1 MNTPVDSNSKAPTRP
16 RTARVGRRLLLARF
30 ALAWEKIWQ
39 AAWPPGAVA
48 AAFVAVALLDGFSY
62 VPGWL
67 HLLALLAFAG
77 AAAYAAARSV
87 RGFTLPSRHHAMR
100 RVERASNLE
109 NRPLE
114 ALEDRLPG
122 QQHSPEAEILWNA
135 HREQMARQLGQLRVG
150 IPAPGLATRDPWA
163 VRVALGVMVLVG
175 LAVAG
180 PDAGPR
186 LERALAPSIS
196 LDDRSLEAKLELWIT
211 PPAHTRLAPVF
222 PLRAAEA
229 NGGKA
234 SGANTTAAPDAGPP
248 PLPEIAVPTGS
259 MLTATVTGGRGD
271 AVLDLGGTK
280 VPFATSGPGN
290 RKVTRTLTGDGL
302 LSVLLDGEP
311 LGSWTI
317 RSIPDTPPRI
327 AFAEPPKPFERG
339 TLRISYKGED
349 DYGITE
355 IRGEMRR
362 TYERGTVIGKEVS
375 HLELAAPPADAREFS
390 EVSFHDFAPHPWA
403 GLPVVIRLFATDAAG
418 QRGNSDEVM
427 LMLPERE
434 FRKPVAREIIAER
447 RRLTTTPER
456 RPEIIS
462 NIGRIASQ
470 PNTYEN
476 DGVVFMGLSFARS
489 RLTHEEEDTAI
500 PPVRDLL
507 WDTAL
512 RVEDGRLSHTEQE
525 LLRAQEALRE
535 ALARNAPDAELE
547 RLMRDLRRALNDY
560 LRELSRRLAEMP
572 PNQDA
577 MPLDPGRMMQ
587 TRDLQEMLR
596 RIDQMMRSGARDAA
610 AQMLAQL
617 RQMLENLR
625 NARLVPLNPDAA
637 AGNRAFRQ
645 LQEMIRRQGRLMDR
659 TFQQS
664 QQPGPGLR
672 DRIRGGLNEQRAL
685 QEMLRR
691 FRQMLGGN
699 MPPNGPA
706 SGALDQ
712 AGQAMGEAARA
723 LGQGQPGQA
732 VGPQGQAMEALR
744 RAGQGMMQQMM
755 NRAGQN
761 GMGMPQGFGLFNP
774 LDTMRD
780 PLGREWEEGEG
791 SADIRRVNI
800 PSQGTMKRTREII
813 EELRKRAG
821 QRHRPSDEL
830 DYINR
835 LLERF

>member
-1 MNTPVDSNSKAPTRP
+1 MNTPANRNSKAPARSL
-16 RTARVGRRLLLARF
+16 TAWVARHLLLARL
-30 ALAWEKIWQ
+30 ALGWEKIWQ
-39 AAWPPGAVA
+39 AVWPPGAVA
-48 AAFVAVALLDGFSY
+48 AAFIAVALLDGFSY

-77 AAAYAAARSV
+77 AAAYAAVRSM
-87 RGFTLPSRHHAMR
+87 RGFTWPSRHHAMR
-100 RVERASNLE
+100 RVERASHLE

-114 ALEDRLPG
+114 ALEDQLPG
-122 QQHSPEAEILWNA
+122 QGHSPESEILWNA
-135 HREQMARQLGQLRVG
+135 HREQMVRQLRQLRVG
-150 IPAPGLATRDPWA
+150 MPAPGLATRDPWA

-180 PDAGPR
+180 PDAGAR

-196 LDDRSLEAKLELWIT
+196 LENRSLDAKLELWIT
-211 PPAHTRLAPVF
+211 PPAYTRLAPIF
-222 PLRAAEA
+222 PLRLGPTAGSNGSRAVEAA
-229 NGGKA
+229 G
-234 SGANTTAAPDAGPP
+234 PDAEPP
-248 PLPEIAVPTGS
+248 PSQEITVPSGS
-259 MLTATVTGGRGD
+259 VLTATVTGGRGD
-271 AVLDLGGTK
+271 AVLDLGGTA
-280 VPFATSGPGN
+280 VPFTNSGPDN
-290 RKVTRTLTGDGL
+290 RKITRTVTGGGL
-302 LSVLLDGEP
+302 LTVLLDDRP

-317 RSIPDTPPRI
+317 RSIADTPPGI

-375 HLELAAPPADAREFS
+375 RLELAAPPADVREFA
-390 EVSFHDFAPHPWA
+390 EVSFQDFAPHPWA

-418 QRGNSDEVM
+418 QQGESDEVM
-427 LMLPERE
+427 LMLPERR
-434 FRKPVAREIIAER
+434 FHKPVAREIIAER

-456 RPEIIS
+456 RPGIIS
-462 NIGRIASQ
+462 NIGRIASR
-470 PNTYEN
+470 PDAYEN
-476 DGVVFMGLSFARS
+476 DGVVFLGLSFARS
-489 RLTHEEEDTAI
+489 RLTHEEGDTAVA
-500 PPVRDLL
+500 PVRDLL

-547 RLMRDLRRALNDY
+547 HLMRELRRALNDY
-560 LRELSRRLAEMP
+560 IDELSRRLAEMP
-572 PNQDA
+572 RNQDA
-577 MPLDPGRMMQ
+577 MPLDPGRMIQ
-587 TRDLQEMLR
+587 TRDLQQMLR

-625 NARLVPLNPDAA
+625 NARLVPLDPNSAA
-637 AGNRAFRQ
+637 DNRAFRQ

-659 TFQQS
+659 TFRQS
-664 QQPGPGLR
+664 QQSGPGLQ
-672 DRIRGGLNEQRAL
+672 DRIRGGLDEQRAL

-699 MPPNGPA
+699 LPPDGPA
-706 SGALDQ
+706 AGALDQ
-712 AGQAMGEAARA
+712 AGEAMGESSRA

-732 VGPQGQAMEALR
+732 VGPQGQAMEALQ
-744 RAGQGMMQQMM
+744 RAGQGIMQQMM

-791 SADIRRVNI
+791 SADIRRINI